1 MNTNTLA
8 FAYACREDNS
18 IEELE
23 LALDG
28 YPDVIDC
35 ATWGITGQEWVDAIN
50 YALQMIADNQPD
62 TRQVQIEFDR
72 LQSFYRLYWLG
83 YVQAEQRIR
92 KSVLSEI
99 ERLVGRYSV
108 DEIECKPVGEQYIRT
123 P

>member
-8 FAYACREDNS
+8 FASACYEDRS
-18 IEELE
+18 KEELDR
-23 LALDG
+23 ALEG

-50 YALQMIADNQPD
+50 YALRMIADNQPD
-62 TRQVQIEFDR
+62 TRQVQTDFDR
-72 LQSFYRLYWLG
+72 LQSIYRLYWLG
-83 YVQAEQRIR
+83 YVQADQSIR
-92 KSVLSEI
+92 KSALSEI